1 MKNLSVEKKSTLK
14 WILIWFVVCLLSWVI
29 VFAAELN
36 FSSYNAEKHG
46 MMLNSSMWN
55 WVLWMLDAMKTDILN
70 DVKDYMVPSW
80 TIIIFDWNTCP
91 SDKWEKWTWYWE
103 RFLVPLQWW
112 DTNWALWWSWEIAIG
127 VENIPNHFHYVVWWN
142 WTDWLSSANALSR
155 SNHISTNIWD
165 DDYTL
170 AWSAWGALYWKT
182 SSVGSWKAIKY
193 MPPYVKV
200 LFCRKK

>member
-46 MMLNSSMWN
+46 MMLNSNMWN

-155 SNHISTNIWD
+155 SNHQPLFDISKSD
-165 DDYTL
+165 DASL
-170 AWSAWGALYWKT
+170 SHHRRLK
-182 SSVGSWKAIKY
+182 
-193 MPPYVKV
+193 
-200 LFCRKK
+200 LFDISQIQV